1 MIEVEGTPHDDWYV
15 AQMARVAS
23 KLQFYGVNPQLVER
37 NFLAPCGKLTKGKCM
52 LWRFLILM
60 ILASPLAAQ
69 TQREAGLELVL
80 LADAS
85 GSIDAEELA
94 FQRQGYALAITDPAV
109 IAAVGNSIYGN
120 VAVTYVEWASNT
132 AVVVPWTIIDSAE
145 TAQAFAD
152 ALTGPPRQAYGSNA
166 IGAALLDAK
175 RLIEQ
180 NDIFAPRA
188 VIDFSGDSIRNSSG
202 PAISVARAEV
212 LAAGITIN
220 ALPIL
225 RPEDGRRA
233 GANLEEE
240 YANRIIGGPGA
251 FMVTAEG
258 RGSFAE
264 TVRRKL
270 VLEIAGATPKAE
282 ILASTAEE

>member
-1 MIEVEGTPHDDWYV
+1 MRWIYPILFALCAGGAQAQSQVEV
-15 AQMARVAS
+15 
-23 KLQFYGVNPQLVER
+23 
-37 NFLAPCGKLTKGKCM
+37 
-52 LWRFLILM
+52 
-60 ILASPLAAQ
+60 
-69 TQREAGLELVL
+69 GLELVL

-85 GSIDAEELA
+85 GSIDAEELV
-94 FQRQGYALAITDPAV
+94 FQRQGYAQAMTEPDV
-109 IAAVGNSIYGN
+109 IAAITGSLFGN

-132 AVVVPWTIIDSAE
+132 AVVVDWTIIDSAE
-145 TAQAFAD
+145 TAEAFAR
-152 ALTGPPRQAYGSNA
+152 ALIGPPRQAYGSNA
-166 IGAALLDAK
+166 IGGALLDGK
-175 RLIEQ
+175 RLIEM
-180 NDIFAPRA
+180 NDIDAPRA

-202 PAISVARAEV
+202 PSIETARDEV

-240 YANRIIGGPGA
+240 YANRIIGGPGS

-258 RGSFAE
+258 RDSFAD

-270 VLEIAGATPKAE
+270 VLEISGMTPE
-282 ILASTAEE
+282 TLELASTWQGEGPIRP

>member
-1 MIEVEGTPHDDWYV
+1 MVL
-15 AQMARVAS
+15 R
-23 KLQFYGVNPQLVER
+23 LL
-37 NFLAPCGKLTKGKCM
+37 
-52 LWRFLILM
+52 LILF
-60 ILASPLAAQ
+60 LASPLAAQ

-109 IAAVGNSIYGN
+109 IDAIRNSIYGN
-120 VAVTYVEWASNT
+120 VAITYVEWASNT
-132 AVVVPWTIIDSAE
+132 AVVVPWTIVDSAE
-145 TAQAFAD
+145 TATAFAD
-152 ALTGPPRQAYGSNA
+152 ALIGPPRQAFGRNS
-166 IGAALLDAK
+166 IGGALLDAK

-188 VIDFSGDSIRNSSG
+188 VIDFSGDSIGNSSG
-202 PAISVARAEV
+202 PTISDARAQV

-240 YANRIIGGPGA
+240 YATRIIGGPGA

-258 RGSFAE
+258 RSTFAE
-264 TVRRKL
+264 AVRRKL
-270 VLEIAGATPKAE
+270 VLEISGLLPDSQIATVTE
-282 ILASTAEE
+282 

>member
-1 MIEVEGTPHDDWYV
+1 MLIRLLLFLLLSTPLL
-15 AQMARVAS
+15 AQS
-23 KLQFYGVNPQLVER
+23 
-37 NFLAPCGKLTKGKCM
+37 
-52 LWRFLILM
+52 
-60 ILASPLAAQ
+60 
-69 TQREAGLELVL
+69 QREAGLELVL

-85 GSIDAEELA
+85 GSIDPDELA

-109 IAAVGNSIYGN
+109 VAAIQNSIYGN

-132 AVVVPWTIIDSAE
+132 AVVVPWMIVDGPE
-145 TAQAFAD
+145 TAEQFA
-152 ALTGPPRQAYGSNA
+152 TGLIGTPRQAYGSNA
-166 IGAALLDAK
+166 IGGALLDAK

-202 PAISVARAEV
+202 PGIAQARAEV

-240 YANRIIGGPGA
+240 YASRIIGGPGA

-258 RGSFAE
+258 RKSFAE

-270 VLEIAGATPKAE
+270 VLEISGLTPE
-282 ILASTAEE
+282 TYRTAFTSPVEVFPPQ

>member
-1 MIEVEGTPHDDWYV
+1 M
-15 AQMARVAS
+15 
-23 KLQFYGVNPQLVER
+23 LLLL
-37 NFLAPCGKLTKGKCM
+37 FLAGQAM
-52 LWRFLILM
+52 
-60 ILASPLAAQ
+60 AQ

-94 FQRQGYALAITDPAV
+94 FQRQGYALAMTDPQV
-109 IAAVGNSIYGN
+109 ILAIESSLYGN

-132 AVVVPWTIIDSAE
+132 AVVVDWMIVDGINSAR
-145 TAQAFAD
+145 AFAD
-152 ALTGPPRQAYGSNA
+152 ALIGPPRQAYGSNA

-175 RLIEQ
+175 RLIER
-180 NDIFAPRA
+180 NDIVAPRA

-202 PAISVARAEV
+202 PSISAAREEV

-240 YANRIIGGPGA
+240 YSRRIIGGPGA

-258 RGSFAE
+258 RDTFAE

-270 VLEIAGATPKAE
+270 VLEISGLTPD
-282 ILASTAEE
+282 LDRTASCCEQTTTRRRR

>member
-1 MIEVEGTPHDDWYV
+1 
-15 AQMARVAS
+15 MAELYDMLIR
-23 KLQFYGVNPQLVER
+23 LLV
-37 NFLAPCGKLTKGKCM
+37 LLC
-52 LWRFLILM
+52 
-60 ILASPLAAQ
+60 LASPLAAQ

-94 FQRQGYALAITDPAV
+94 FQRQGYALAITD
-109 IAAVGNSIYGN
+109 AAVVDAITSSIFGS

-132 AVVVPWTIIDSAE
+132 AVVVPWTIINSAE
-145 TAQAFAD
+145 TARAFAD
-152 ALTGPPRQAYGSNA
+152 ALSGPPRQAYGSNA
-166 IGAALLDAK
+166 IGGALLDAK
-175 RLIEQ
+175 RLIEG

-202 PAISVARAEV
+202 PTIESARAEV
-212 LAAGITIN
+212 LGAGITIN

-258 RGSFAE
+258 RDSFAA

-270 VLEIAGATPKAE
+270 VLEISGRMPDRTIAAAE
-282 ILASTAEE
+282 PLD

>member
-1 MIEVEGTPHDDWYV
+1 MLAGMMIRLS
-15 AQMARVAS
+15 A
-23 KLQFYGVNPQLVER
+23 LCCL
-37 NFLAPCGKLTKGKCM
+37 LALP
-52 LWRFLILM
+52 
-60 ILASPLAAQ
+60 AAAQ
-69 TQREAGLELVL
+69 DRREAGLELVL

-94 FQRQGYALAITDPAV
+94 FQRQGYALAMTDPEV
-109 IAAVGNSIYGN
+109 ISAIEESIYGN

-132 AVVVPWTIIDSAE
+132 AVVAEWMIVDGPE

-166 IGAALLDAK
+166 IGAALLDGK

-188 VIDFSGDSIRNSSG
+188 VIDFSGDSIRNSYG
-202 PAISVARAEV
+202 PTIAEARQEV
-212 LAAGITIN
+212 LDAGITIN

-251 FMVTAEG
+251 FMVTAES
-258 RGSFAE
+258 RETFAAA
-264 TVRRKL
+264 VRRKL
-270 VLEIAGATPKAE
+270 VLEIAGKMPEDMAVAAKVAAKEPE
-282 ILASTAEE
+282 

>member
-1 MIEVEGTPHDDWYV
+1 
-15 AQMARVAS
+15 MAELYEMLIR
-23 KLQFYGVNPQLVER
+23 LLV
-37 NFLAPCGKLTKGKCM
+37 LLC
-52 LWRFLILM
+52 
-60 ILASPLAAQ
+60 LASPLAAQ

-94 FQRQGYALAITDPAV
+94 FQRQGYALAITD
-109 IAAVGNSIYGN
+109 AAVVDAITSSIYGS

-132 AVVVPWTIIDSAE
+132 AVVVPWTIINSAE
-145 TAQAFAD
+145 TARAFAD
-152 ALTGPPRQAYGSNA
+152 ALSGPPRQAYGSNA
-166 IGAALLDAK
+166 IGGALLDAK
-175 RLIEQ
+175 RLIEG

-188 VIDFSGDSIRNSSG
+188 VIDFSGDSIGNSSG
-202 PAISVARAEV
+202 PTIESARAEV
-212 LAAGITIN
+212 LGAGITIN

-258 RGSFAE
+258 RDSFAA

-270 VLEIAGATPKAE
+270 VLEISGRMPDRTIAAAE
-282 ILASTAEE
+282 PLD

>member
-1 MIEVEGTPHDDWYV
+1 
-15 AQMARVAS
+15 MAELYDMLIR
-23 KLQFYGVNPQLVER
+23 LLV
-37 NFLAPCGKLTKGKCM
+37 LLC
-52 LWRFLILM
+52 
-60 ILASPLAAQ
+60 LASPLAAQ

-94 FQRQGYALAITDPAV
+94 FQRQGYALAITD
-109 IAAVGNSIYGN
+109 AAVVDAITSSIYGS

-132 AVVVPWTIIDSAE
+132 AVVVPWTIINSAE
-145 TAQAFAD
+145 TARAFAD
-152 ALTGPPRQAYGSNA
+152 ALSGPPRQAYGSNA
-166 IGAALLDAK
+166 IGGALLDAK
-175 RLIEQ
+175 RLIEG

-202 PAISVARAEV
+202 PTIESARAEV
-212 LAAGITIN
+212 LGAGITIN

-258 RGSFAE
+258 RDSFAA

-270 VLEIAGATPKAE
+270 VLEISGRMPDRTIAAAE
-282 ILASTAEE
+282 PLD

>member
-1 MIEVEGTPHDDWYV
+1 MLI
-15 AQMARVAS
+15 R
-23 KLQFYGVNPQLVER
+23 LLV
-37 NFLAPCGKLTKGKCM
+37 LLC
-52 LWRFLILM
+52 
-60 ILASPLAAQ
+60 LASPLAAQ

-94 FQRQGYALAITDPAV
+94 FQRQGYALAITD
-109 IAAVGNSIYGN
+109 AAVVDAITSSIYGS

-132 AVVVPWTIIDSAE
+132 AVVVPWTIINSAE
-145 TAQAFAD
+145 TARAFAD
-152 ALTGPPRQAYGSNA
+152 ALSGPPRQAYGSNA
-166 IGAALLDAK
+166 IGGALLDAK
-175 RLIEQ
+175 RLIEG

-188 VIDFSGDSIRNSSG
+188 VIDFSGDSIGNSSG
-202 PAISVARAEV
+202 PTIESARAEV
-212 LAAGITIN
+212 LGAGITIN

-258 RGSFAE
+258 RDSFAA

-270 VLEIAGATPKAE
+270 VLEISGRMPDRTIAAAE
-282 ILASTAEE
+282 PLN

>member
-1 MIEVEGTPHDDWYV
+1 MRLLRILLICLFATQAS
-15 AQMARVAS
+15 AQ
-23 KLQFYGVNPQLVER
+23 Q
-37 NFLAPCGKLTKGKCM
+37 
-52 LWRFLILM
+52 
-60 ILASPLAAQ
+60 
-69 TQREAGLELVL
+69 QREAGLELVL

-94 FQRQGYALAITDPAV
+94 FQRQGYALAMTDPLV
-109 IAAVGNSIYGN
+109 IDAIQNSIYGN
-120 VAVTYVEWASNT
+120 VAVTYVEWATNT
-132 AVVVPWTIIDSAE
+132 AIVVDWMIVDGPE
-145 TAQAFAD
+145 TARAFAD

-166 IGAALLDAK
+166 IGGALLDGK
-175 RLIEQ
+175 RLIES

-188 VIDFSGDSIRNSSG
+188 VIDFSGDSIGNSSG
-202 PAISVARAEV
+202 PSIQEAREEV

-258 RGSFAE
+258 RATFAE

-270 VLEIAGATPKAE
+270 FLEISGLTPE
-282 ILASTAEE
+282 TYTFASCCD

>member
-1 MIEVEGTPHDDWYV
+1 MI
-15 AQMARVAS
+15 
-23 KLQFYGVNPQLVER
+23 
-37 NFLAPCGKLTKGKCM
+37 
-52 LWRFLILM
+52 RFLSFL
-60 ILASPLAAQ
+60 LALIAAPLAAQ
-69 TQREAGLELVL
+69 TQREVGLELVL

-85 GSIDAEELA
+85 GSIDPDELA
-94 FQRQGYALAITDPAV
+94 FQRQGYALAITDPRV
-109 IAAVGNSIYGN
+109 IAAIQTSLYGN
-120 VAVTYVEWASNT
+120 VAVIYVEWATNT
-132 AVVVPWTIIDSAE
+132 AVVVDWTIVDGPE
-145 TAQAFAD
+145 TARAFAD

-166 IGAALLDAK
+166 IGTALLEGK
-175 RLIEQ
+175 RLIES
-180 NDIFAPRA
+180 NDIYAPRA

-202 PAISVARAEV
+202 PTIEDARAEV

-240 YANRIIGGPGA
+240 YTNRIIGGPGA

-258 RGSFAE
+258 RAQFAE

-270 VLEIAGATPKAE
+270 VLEISGTVPDSDIRIAADTP
-282 ILASTAEE
+282 